1 MIIKLKLNKTRYP
14 KEVEITKLLDMIKNR
29 GHEIIT
35 VDNKKEFKKY
45 LNLNI

>member
-14 KEVEITKLLDMIKNR
+14 EKVEITKLLDMIKNR

-35 VDNKKEFKKY
+35 VDNKKDFKKH
-45 LNLNI
+45 LNTNI